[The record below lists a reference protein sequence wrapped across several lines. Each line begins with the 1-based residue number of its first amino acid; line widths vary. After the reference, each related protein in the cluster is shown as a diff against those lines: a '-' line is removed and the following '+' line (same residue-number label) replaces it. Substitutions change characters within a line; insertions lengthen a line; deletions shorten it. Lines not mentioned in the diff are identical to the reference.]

1 MKKFYFLIIAFLI
14 SFISVA
20 QNISDTI
27 QVQQRM
33 GKVYLRNDKVLIS
46 RDLHSILNSN
56 ENSAPEVKQAKANLA
71 PLYLFACAGGF
82 MIGWP
87 LGTAIG
93 GGDPQWGLAAIGAG
107 LVVLAIPFQIGYNK
121 HIALAVKIYNSELK
135 KIGISKK
142 SLEIGLARNGIGLE
156 IRF

>member
-1 MKKFYFLIIAFLI
+1 MKTIVILIIAIFGTAVCL
-14 SFISVA
+14 S
-20 QNISDTI
+20 QNLSDTI
-27 QVQQRM
+27 EVQQRL
-33 GKVYLRNDKVLIS
+33 GKVYLQHDKLLPS

-56 ENSAPEVKQAKANLA
+56 ENAAPEVKQAKANLA
-71 PLYLFACAGGF
+71 PLYLFSCAGGF

-121 HIALAVKIYNSELK
+121 HIALAVKIYNSDLK
-135 KIGISKK
+135 KIGVSKK

>member
-1 MKKFYFLIIAFLI
+1 MKKIYFLIIAFLI

-20 QNISDTI
+20 QNLSDTI
-27 QVQQRM
+27 EVQQRL
-33 GKVYLRNDKVLIS
+33 GKVYLQHDKLLPS

-56 ENSAPEVKQAKANLA
+56 ENAAPEVKQAKANLA
-71 PLYLFACAGGF
+71 PLYMFSFAGGF
-82 MIGWP
+82 MIGWT

-121 HIALAVKIYNSELK
+121 HIALAVKIYNSDLK

-142 SLEIGLARNGIGLE
+142 SLEIGLARNGLGLE